1 MIIGGCILEYLG
13 GYNGPHTTNL
23 CLFFGVLSSSFAIPI
38 PYFDSPYL
46 IVSLLWLMMF
56 SGGGLMPALMGYMI
70 SSLKKNK
77 RAFGNGIAMLV

>member
-1 MIIGGCILEYLG
+1 
-13 GYNGPHTTNL
+13 
-23 CLFFGVLSSSFAIPI
+23 
-38 PYFDSPYL
+38 
-46 IVSLLWLMMF
+46 MMF